1 MRADSLGT
9 VAQVTISGLLGKGKT
24 LAVAESCTGG
34 LIGKTLT
41 DISGS
46 SAVFY
51 GGFILYSN
59 EAKQN
64 LAGVSRETLEKYG
77 AVSAETV
84 QEMAEGTRARCR
96 TDYALSVSGIAG
108 PGGATPGKPVGTVW
122 VGLARPEGTDA
133 FLFHFSGDRDNVRS
147 ETVREAL
154 SLLNRIL

>member
-1 MRADSLGT
+1 MRADSLES
-9 VAQVTISGLLGKGKT
+9 VAQVTISGLLGKGRT
-24 LAVAESCTGG
+24 LSVAESCTGG

-59 EAKQN
+59 DAKQS

-84 QEMAEGTRARCR
+84 REMAEGTRTRCG

-108 PGGATPGKPVGTVW
+108 PGGATPDKPVGTVW
-122 VGLARPEGTDA
+122 VGLARPEGSDA
-133 FLFHFSGDRDNVRS
+133 YLFHFSGDRNNVRS

-154 SLLNRIL
+154 NLLNRIL

>member
-1 MRADSLGT
+1 MRTDSLFKAAENT
-9 VAQVTISGLLGKGKT
+9 VAGLSRTGRT

-41 DISGS
+41 DIAGS
-46 SAVFY
+46 SSVFY

-59 EAKQN
+59 DAKQS
-64 LAGVSRETLEKYG
+64 LAGVSAETLDKYG
-77 AVSAETV
+77 AVSEETV
-84 QEMAEGTRARCR
+84 REMAQGTKERCG

-108 PGGATPGKPVGTVW
+108 PGGGTPSKPVGTVW
-122 VGLARPEGTDA
+122 IGMAHPGGTEA
-133 FLFHFSGDRDNVRS
+133 ALYQFSGDRENIRQ